1 MVRLMLAVLRVLYQ
15 RNGTLMERSCMQLT
29 SDFVVARLLL
39 AVRSSYSLMVRGGL
53 KVLLGVQE
61 DFSSGLMQVLV

>member
-1 MVRLMLAVLRVLYQ
+1 MMVRLMLAVLRVLYQ
-15 RNGTLMERSCMQLT
+15 RNGTLMERSCMHWT

-39 AVRSSYSLMVRGGL
+39 AVRRLVSLMVRGGL

-61 DFSSGLMQVLV
+61 GL